1 MVIINKIYAD
11 EVIDSRGNP
20 TVRVNISLSDGS
32 FADAIVPSGA
42 STGDKEAVELRD
54 GDKSRYHGK
63 GVLKAC
69 ANVNEMAHSLI
80 GESPFDQGLIDGIL
94 KNLDGTNNYS
104 KMGANA
110 VLGISMAVSRVSA
123 ISQRIPLYKYIGGS
137 NAITIPVPMCNIING
152 GSHANNSVDFQEYM
166 VVPLKFDTFREAIR
180 AVSEVYNHLK
190 QIISDMNQSTS
201 LGDEG
206 GFAPNC
212 KNNTE
217 PLELITKAI
226 ELAGYKAGED
236 ISIAMDCASS
246 EFYKDGK
253 YHLASENKIISADEL
268 VDMYEKMISK
278 YPIFSIEDGLDE
290 YDNTGW
296 QTMTKKLGDK
306 VQLVGDDLF
315 VTNYDIFKDGIE
327 NNMANSILIKPN
339 QIGSVSETMKTV
351 RLAQRSG
358 YTSVMSHRSGESEDT
373 FIADF
378 AVALNTGQIKTGST
392 ARSDRTAKYNRL
404 LQIENELEN
413 SEYLGSKIITR

>member
-1 MVIINKIYAD
+1 MIIISKIYAD

-20 TVRVNISLSDGS
+20 TVRVNITLSDGT

-42 STGDKEAVELRD
+42 STGDKEAIELRD
-54 GDKSRYHGK
+54 NDKKRFHSK
-63 GVLKAC
+63 GVLQAC
-69 ANVNEMAHSLI
+69 KNVQTMASSLL
-80 GESPFDQGLIDGIL
+80 GESPFDQGLIDKIL
-94 KNLDGTNNYS
+94 KNIDGTNNYAN
-104 KMGANA
+104 MGANA
-110 VLGISMAVSRVSA
+110 VLGISMAISRVSA
-123 ISQRIPLYKYIGGS
+123 LSLKIPLYKYIGGS
-137 NAITIPVPMCNIING
+137 NALTIPVPMCNIING

-166 VVPLKFDTFREAIR
+166 IVPLKFDTFREAIR
-180 AVSEVYNHLK
+180 AVSETYHHLK
-190 QIISDMNQSTS
+190 NIIADIGESTA

-236 ISIAMDCASS
+236 ISIALDCASS

-253 YHLASENKIISADEL
+253 YHLASENKIIDAEEL
-268 VDMYEKMISK
+268 VQMYETMIAK

-290 YDNTGW
+290 YDNQGW
-296 QTMTKKLGDK
+296 QDMTKKIGDK

-315 VTNYDIFKDGIE
+315 VTNYDILKHGIE

-351 RLAQRSG
+351 RLAKDSG

-392 ARSDRTAKYNRL
+392 ARSERTAKYNRL
-404 LQIENELEN
+404 LQIENELDN
-413 SEYLGSKIITR
+413 SEYLGRSIIQK

>member
-290 YDNTGW
+290 YDNAGW

>member
-1 MVIINKIYAD
+1 MVIINKLYAD

-42 STGDKEAVELRD
+42 STGDKEAIELRD
-54 GDKSRYHGK
+54 GDMSRFHGK

-69 ANVNEMAHSLI
+69 ANVNEMAQSLL

-94 KNLDGTNNYS
+94 KNVDGTSNYS
-104 KMGANA
+104 NMGANA

-137 NAITIPVPMCNIING
+137 NAITVPVPMCNIING
-152 GSHANNSVDFQEYM
+152 GSHANNSIDFQEYM
-166 VVPLKFDTFREAIR
+166 IVPLKFDTFREAIR

-212 KNNTE
+212 QNNTE
-217 PLELITKAI
+217 PLELIIKAI

-236 ISIAMDCASS
+236 ISIALDCASS

-253 YHLASENKIISADEL
+253 YHLASENKIITADEL
-268 VDMYEKMISK
+268 VEMYETMVAK

-290 YDNTGW
+290 YDNEGW
-296 QTMTKKLGDK
+296 ETMTKKLGDK

-327 NNMANSILIKPN
+327 NNRANSILIKPN
-339 QIGSVSETMKTV
+339 QIGSVTETMKTV

-378 AVALNTGQIKTGST
+378 AVGLNTGQIKTGST
-392 ARSDRTAKYNRL
+392 ARSDRTSKYNRL
-404 LQIENELEN
+404 LQIENELDN
-413 SEYLGSKIITR
+413 SEYLGSQILTR